1 MTLPILQDGLNLLAA
16 VALGAAIGFERQ
28 WRQRLAGLR
37 TNTLVALGA
46 ATFILF
52 SRLTPGEGDAARVGA
67 QVVSGIG
74 FLGAGVIFKEGLNV
88 RGLNTAAT
96 LWCSAA
102 VGLLAG
108 DGFIAYGALGAA
120 LVIGANVVLRPLV
133 KAINRQPVDDSEVDR
148 SYEAYVVCNVAAE
161 PKVRAILMEG
171 LAAIE
176 HIELS
181 ELEIANI
188 EDTDR
193 VELTATLT
201 SHKRRELALHSISG
215 RLTAEP
221 GVSRAGWREA
231 DAIGLAGRPNDPLD
245 LGLHQPL
252 DDRRQVFVEPSLEH
266 RAQHFPRHAFGQFRG
281 PGGQIGRERLEG
293 RGDGLVGL
301 RRQERRLVL
310 GRAVGRRLGRHSTS
324 GSGWRQTTFGAP
336 GSAAGSGRRRAAAG
350 SAFEETTAGLS
361 GAPFNSTALAGS
373 RSSAMIVRMEA
384 KILLHRRLVRPLRPT
399 DRLVFAI
406 VHIRVDRAHAQRFSH
421 RVAASIECRASAPP
435 PTAARP
441 DLRSRDE
448 VNRRPP
454 LPASPSGLTGPPSTL
469 ISRQAS
475 GPRSTCS

>member
-201 SHKRRELALHSISG
+201 SHKRRELALHSIIG

-221 GVSRAGWREA
+221 GVSRAGWRE
-231 DAIGLAGRPNDPLD
+231 RT
-245 LGLHQPL
+245 QS
-252 DDRRQVFVEPSLEH
+252 V
-266 RAQHFPRHAFGQFRG
+266 
-281 PGGQIGRERLEG
+281 
-293 RGDGLVGL
+293 
-301 RRQERRLVL
+301 
-310 GRAVGRRLGRHSTS
+310 
-324 GSGWRQTTFGAP
+324 
-336 GSAAGSGRRRAAAG
+336 
-350 SAFEETTAGLS
+350 
-361 GAPFNSTALAGS
+361 
-373 RSSAMIVRMEA
+373 
-384 KILLHRRLVRPLRPT
+384 
-399 DRLVFAI
+399 
-406 VHIRVDRAHAQRFSH
+406 
-421 RVAASIECRASAPP
+421 
-435 PTAARP
+435 
-441 DLRSRDE
+441 
-448 VNRRPP
+448 
-454 LPASPSGLTGPPSTL
+454 
-469 ISRQAS
+469 
-475 GPRSTCS
+475 